1 VPAPIFIGDEISAA
15 AYRLAGARTRVPPV
29 GETNAALH
37 WACSNSD
44 LVLITAEYAR
54 HLAEEDLM
62 RARARVSPLILLVPD
77 ICGRVPLPDL
87 ATQLRSQLG
96 VEA

>member
-1 VPAPIFIGDEISAA
+1 MPAPIFIGDEISAT

-29 GETNAALH
+29 GETRAVLD

-44 LVLITAEYAR
+44 LVLITAEYAQ
-54 HLAEEDLM
+54 HLAEEDLA
-62 RARARVSPLILLVPD
+62 RARAQVSPLVLLVADVCGRVSP
-77 ICGRVPLPDL
+77 PDL
-87 ATQLRSQLG
+87 ARQLRSQLG